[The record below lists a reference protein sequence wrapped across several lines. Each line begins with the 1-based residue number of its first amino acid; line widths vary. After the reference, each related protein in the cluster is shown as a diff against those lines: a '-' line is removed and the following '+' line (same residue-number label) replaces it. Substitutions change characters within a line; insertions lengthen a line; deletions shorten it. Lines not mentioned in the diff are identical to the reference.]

1 LDVGVDAL
9 ILKAR
14 RSIVDNFNAGL
25 VWLLKQ
31 DIFWFQVAMYD
42 VIVALEFKGLK
53 DLNREAPYKS
63 DRNANKVV

>member
-1 LDVGVDAL
+1 MDVGVDTL
-9 ILKAR
+9 VLKAG
-14 RSIVDNFNAGL
+14 RSVVDNFNSGL

-42 VIVALEFKGLK
+42 VIVALEFKGLE
-53 DLNREAPYKS
+53 DLNRKASDKS